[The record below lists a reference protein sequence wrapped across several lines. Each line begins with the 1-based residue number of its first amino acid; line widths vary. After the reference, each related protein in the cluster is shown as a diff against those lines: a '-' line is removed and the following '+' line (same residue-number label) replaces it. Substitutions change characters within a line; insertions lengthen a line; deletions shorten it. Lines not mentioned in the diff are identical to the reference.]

1 MRVPRISWPTNAFL
15 AFSADVRMSGS
26 SALARTHCMACTMPR
41 LDMIIM
47 ASTISLTALEFAPGE
62 LNTTTPR
69 RAYSSMGMLFTPAP
83 QRPMA
88 RMPSG
93 RS

>member
-1 MRVPRISWPTNAFL
+1 
-15 AFSADVRMSGS
+15 
-26 SALARTHCMACTMPR
+26 MAWTIPR

-47 ASTISLTALEFAPGE
+47 AMTISFTALALAPGE

-88 RMPSG
+88 RMPAGS
-93 RS
+93 S

>member
-1 MRVPRISWPTNAFL
+1 
-15 AFSADVRMSGS
+15 
-26 SALARTHCMACTMPR
+26 MPR

-47 ASTISLTALEFAPGE
+47 ASTISLTALELAPGE
-62 LNTTTPR
+62 LNTTTPW

-93 RS
+93 SS